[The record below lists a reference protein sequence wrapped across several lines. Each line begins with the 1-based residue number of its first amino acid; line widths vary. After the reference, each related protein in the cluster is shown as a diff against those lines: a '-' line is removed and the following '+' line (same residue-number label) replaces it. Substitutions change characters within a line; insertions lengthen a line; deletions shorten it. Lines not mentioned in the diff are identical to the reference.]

1 MHATNMSALHPQAR
15 HERRMEVIRLC
26 NACYIYDEFA
36 EQTWHSRTGVFNMC
50 RPHQV
55 SGAKA

>member
-1 MHATNMSALHPQAR
+1 
-15 HERRMEVIRLC
+15 MEVIRLC

-36 EQTWHSRTGVFNMC
+36 EQTRHSRTGVFNMC